1 MALNFSNFIVFYKLS
16 DSTYRTYN
24 YNNQQFKTIKKLCYD
39 SNQFELL
46 TKTIDEHN
54 DESLKSYAD
63 ELVNS
68 RNEILSSKVLKV
80 PFDYFDNSFKNKD
93 GYAYYRTHS
102 NNVKN
107 FLKRFL
113 NKDHLDFEPITIQ
126 EETYFNKTYRGGQSY
141 GYPGIY
147 DCTTYDFKFFYPS
160 IMASTEFQIAT
171 TEGQVKQIK
180 TTIPKKFK
188 YGIYNVKITSD
199 DEYFNM
205 VFAFS
210 KDDHY
215 THYSLNFVLLYNKQF
230 GGEIQMEILSDQ
242 ALIYNDLIDSS
253 DVFYSWYNVGWKLKK
268 EFPNNKIIKKLFSS
282 AWGELSNK
290 KNIWKTEEQIIDEK
304 LDISFDYDAEYHIE
318 EIRIKS
324 TGDEY
329 RLVNLKSNI
338 YEYQFRLKSF
348 LTDFGRVKIALIAL
362 QNIDN
367 VVRIQTDS
375 ITFDKPIVLTI
386 NNFAIDTKKCGK
398 FHIKNRKIMTPI
410 IE

>member
-1 MALNFSNFIVFYKLS
+1 MASNFPNFMVFYKLS
-16 DSTYRTYN
+16 DSSYRTFDYKNQVYN
-24 YNNQQFKTIKKLCYD
+24 TIKKLCYD
-39 SNQFELL
+39 CNQFELL
-46 TKTIDEHN
+46 TKTVDEHN
-54 DESLKSYAD
+54 DESLKLYAD
-63 ELVNS
+63 ELVNA
-68 RNEILSSKVLKV
+68 RNEILTSKVLKV

-113 NKDHLDFEPITIQ
+113 NKSYLDFETITGQ
-126 EETYFNKTYRGGQSY
+126 EEQYFNKTYRGGQSY

-171 TEGQVKQIK
+171 TEGQIKEIK

-205 VFAFS
+205 LFAFS
-210 KDDHY
+210 KDNHY
-215 THYSLNFVLLYNKQF
+215 THYSLNFVLQYNKEY
-230 GGEIQMEILSDQ
+230 GGEIQMEFLSNQ
-242 ALIYNDLIDSS
+242 ALIYDDLIDSS
-253 DVFYSWYNVGWKLKK
+253 DIFYTWYNVLWKLKK
-268 EFPNNKIIKKLFSS
+268 EFPSNKIIKKLASS
-282 AWGELSNK
+282 CWGEIQNK
-290 KNIWKTEEQIIDEK
+290 KNIWKTEDDIIYEK
-304 LDISFDYDAEYHIE
+304 LDIGFGYDNNFHIE
-318 EIRIKS
+318 EIRTKPS
-324 TGDEY
+324 GDEY
-329 RLVNLKSNI
+329 RLVNLKTNI
-338 YEYQFRLKSF
+338 YEFQFRLKAF
-348 LTDFGRVKIALIAL
+348 LTDFGRVKIAKIAL

-375 ITFDKPIVLTI
+375 ITFDKPIKLNI
-386 NNFAIDTKKCGK
+386 NNFAIDEKKCGK
-398 FHIKNRKIMTPI
+398 FEILNRKIMNK

>member
-1 MALNFSNFIVFYKLS
+1 MSTFANFIVFYKLS
-16 DSTYRTYN
+16 DSSYRTYN
-24 YNNQQFKTIKKLCYD
+24 YNRQHYDTIKKLCYD
-39 SNQFELL
+39 SNQIELL
-46 TKTIDEHN
+46 TKSKDEHN

-63 ELVNS
+63 ELVIS

-113 NKDHLDFEPITIQ
+113 NKKYLDFEPITIQ

-171 TEGQVKQIK
+171 TEGIIKEIK

-188 YGIYNVKITSD
+188 YGIYNVKITSE

-215 THYSLNFVLLYNKQF
+215 THYSLNFVLMYNKEY
-230 GGEIQMEILSDQ
+230 GGEIQMEILSNQ
-242 ALIYNDLIDSS
+242 ALIYDDLIDSS
-253 DVFYSWYNVGWKLKK
+253 DIFYSWYNKV
-268 EFPNNKIIKKLFSS
+268 IAI
-282 AWGELSNK
+282 SN
-290 KNIWKTEEQIIDEK
+290 
-304 LDISFDYDAEYHIE
+304 F
-318 EIRIKS
+318 
-324 TGDEY
+324 
-329 RLVNLKSNI
+329 
-338 YEYQFRLKSF
+338 
-348 LTDFGRVKIALIAL
+348 
-362 QNIDN
+362 
-367 VVRIQTDS
+367 
-375 ITFDKPIVLTI
+375 
-386 NNFAIDTKKCGK
+386 
-398 FHIKNRKIMTPI
+398 
-410 IE
+410 